1 MFDSHCHL
9 DAPEFDAD
17 RAQVL
22 ARARANGVHSL
33 VLPAI
38 RAADFQGLA
47 ALCAPDAH
55 LAFALGLHPIC
66 LPQHTPLHLD
76 QLQLALRDGILVDGF
91 DVQRAI
97 AVGECGLDY
106 FLQDLD
112 PALQM
117 STFEAQ
123 LRFAR
128 EFDLP
133 IIVHARRAHEAVL
146 HGLRRFGIRKGVVHS
161 FAGSEVQAE
170 ALFKMGIH
178 IGIGG
183 PITYPRAQRLRRI
196 VADMPIE
203 YLLLETDAPD
213 QPLMGRQGQR
223 NEPAHLAEVAS
234 CIASLRK
241 QSLDALIH
249 AVDANSHALFQR
261 KSSLN

>member
-17 RAQVL
+17 RSQVL
-22 ARARANGVHSL
+22 ARARLAGVHTL

-38 RAADFQGLA
+38 RAADFHSLA
-47 ALCAPDAH
+47 AFCAQGSG

-66 LPQHTPLHLD
+66 LLEHLPAHLH
-76 QLQLALRDGILVDGF
+76 QLELALRDGIDG
-91 DVQRAI
+91 QRAA

-106 FLQDLD
+106 FLLELD
-112 PALQM
+112 PAMQM
-117 STFEAQ
+117 QYFEAQ

-128 EFDLP
+128 EFELP
-133 IIVHARRAHEAVL
+133 IIVHARRAHDAVL

-161 FAGSEVQAE
+161 FAGSEAQAQ

-196 VADMPIE
+196 VANMPIE

-213 QPLMGRQGQR
+213 QPLLGRQGQR
-223 NEPAHLAEVAS
+223 NEPAYLSEVAS
-234 CIASLRK
+234 CIAQLRD
-241 QSLDALIH
+241 QSLDSLIQ
-249 AVDANSHALFQR
+249 ATDANARALFQCGR
-261 KSSLN
+261 AH